1 MIKKIESITLFSQDA
16 RKLAKFYKEK
26 IGLKIIFEAEMG
38 EKGEK
43 AFELK
48 VGKEKGSAFYIIDH
62 SKVRG
67 KNKQPER
74 VIINFEVGD
83 IKKEARLLTR
93 KKVKKTQ
100 DIYHVENYGFIAT
113 FQDIDGNYFQLVKV
127 KPS

>member
-1 MIKKIESITLFSQDA
+1 MVKRIESITLFSEDA
-16 RKLAKFYKEK
+16 RRLAKFYKEK

-38 EKGEK
+38 ERKEEI
-43 AFELK
+43 FELK
-48 VGKEKGSAFYIIDH
+48 VGKGKGSAFYIIDH

-74 VIINFEVGD
+74 IIINFEVD
-83 IKKEARLLTR
+83 NIKKEASSLAR
-93 KKVKKTQ
+93 KRVKKIQ

-113 FQDIDGNYFQLVKV
+113 FQDIDGNYFQLVQV